1 MAHTVT
7 LITHPNQLGPEEPIG
22 YRFAV
27 HVTPADDLR
36 PIDPADLGSCVNAA
50 WRPTLE
56 LAELDGVDL
65 GVCTVGGHRIHDDRD
80 AGHGRG
86 VLPLQERLAAPPV
99 RAYDVGLG
107 VSATGPDTGADET
120 VG

>member
-56 LAELDGVDL
+56 LAELDGQTQAATAL
-65 GVCTVGGHRIHDDRD
+65 G
-80 AGHGRG
+80 A
-86 VLPLQERLAAPPV
+86 LV
-99 RAYDVGLG
+99 RAGIE
-107 VSATGPDTGADET
+107 ATT
-120 VG
+120 VTITASTDYHPPTPPE